1 MGSKKSSEQTVDA
14 EVLGKD
20 NVVVLNGATGIPRE
34 VAEDPELIR
43 GRIVTLKNTID
54 NAYFELAQ
62 LLYKVWNGGQ
72 DGKPLYLQWGYA
84 SWNEYV
90 EKELDFAIRKAQ
102 YLISIWSWFGVEL
115 GDETVIEKIRPLGW
129 TKVKEL
135 VGVVSAANADEW
147 IEKARDMSSTMLA
160 DEARAV
166 LKAKKEKEAADKAGA
181 GSSDS
186 DGDKDKIEK
195 LSHISF
201 GLYEGQLQTVT
212 AAMERAKELAGSDKK
227 GYLLELI
234 CQDWLATN
242 DAMRGT
248 KKANVSKFMRKF
260 EKLLGIRIVAID
272 PEAKEILC
280 GADVA
285 GSLGA
290 LDEGE
295 EEAAG

>member
-1 MGSKKSSEQTVDA
+1 MAGKKSNEVVDG
-14 EVLGKD
+14 EVTGKD
-20 NVVVLNGATGIPRE
+20 NLVVLNGGTGIPRE
-34 VAEDPELIR
+34 IGEDPDLIR
-43 GRIVTLKNTID
+43 GRIIELKNEID
-54 NAYFELAQ
+54 NAYFELAMRLHQ
-62 LLYKVWNGGQ
+62 VWNGGK
-72 DGKPLYLQWGYA
+72 DGKPMYLQWGFH

-102 YLISIWSWFGVEL
+102 YLISIWSWFGVEV
-115 GDETVIEKIRPLGW
+115 GDQSIIEKIRPLGW

-147 IEKARDMSSTMLA
+147 IEKAKSMSSTQLA
-160 DEARAV
+160 DEARSV
-166 LKAKKEKEAADKAGA
+166 LKAKKEAGENDA
-181 GSSDS
+181 TKGE
-186 DGDKDKIEK
+186 GGEKQEKVEK
-195 LSHISF
+195 LHHISF
-201 GLYEGQLQTVT
+201 GLYDGQLGTVT
-212 AAMERAKELAGSDKK
+212 AALDRAKELAGSDKK
-227 GYLLELI
+227 GHLLELI

-285 GSLGA
+285 GNLGG
-290 LDEGE
+290 LDTP
-295 EEAAG
+295 EAEA